1 MKILTEYK
9 DKKEPNTLTAIST
22 YGLSIKDFIPGEAVG
37 IYLKQ
42 LYPDTI
48 LLIEQLLKSRNVE
61 KLIKVGNKWKKKTT
75 YYPSHPVT
83 LKYNDV
89 QYKLYS
95 IDDWKSTHQDPKD
108 QIKTR
113 TERHPILQ
121 EYLDKRKEYSLKVE
135 ATKRQDR
142 FKTLYNDYPEL
153 EFVTDEEMDLII
165 HNYAPL
171 FQMPIDYEDS
181 LEKMQTYIQLK
192 FYIDN
197 EFKPD
202 VIPSDEEMII
212 TFGNE
217 LYFEDLIYKQKS
229 EEEVLR
235 LSCVGNR
242 VIK

>member
-9 DKKEPNTLTAIST
+9 TKENKDAIST
-22 YGLSIKDFIPGEAVG
+22 YGITIRNFKPGEAVG
-37 IYLKQ
+37 IYLRE
-42 LYPDTI
+42 LYPATMDLI
-48 LLIEQLLKSRNVE
+48 NDLLYFK
-61 KLIKVGNKWKKKTT
+61 
-75 YYPSHPVT
+75 HPLT
-83 LKYNDV
+83 LKYNDT

-95 IDDWKSTHQDPKD
+95 LEDWKTTYQDPND

-121 EYLDKRKEYSLKVE
+121 EFLDKRREYNLNLE

-153 EFVTDEEMDLII
+153 KFITDEEMDLII

-171 FQMPIDYEDS
+171 FQMNVDYEDPF
-181 LEKMQTYIQLK
+181 EKMQAYIQLK

-202 VIPSDEEMII
+202 VIPANEEMII

-217 LYFEDLIYKQKS
+217 LYFEDLIYKHMS
-229 EEEVLR
+229 EEEALR